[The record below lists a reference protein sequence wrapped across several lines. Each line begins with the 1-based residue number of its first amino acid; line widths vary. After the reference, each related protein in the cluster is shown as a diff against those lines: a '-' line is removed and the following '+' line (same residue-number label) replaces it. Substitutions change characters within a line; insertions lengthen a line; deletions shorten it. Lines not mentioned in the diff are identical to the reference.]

1 MVEVFSR
8 RYIACNQM
16 FVAGFRSPD
25 TIFVLAYAVVLLNT
39 DLHSRAV
46 KASRRMKREDF
57 VRNLRGIDAGADLD
71 EEMLHGIYDRLKA
84 NEFRPGSDHV
94 TQVGEHLR
102 AIKHIINVINE
113 HKKQD
118 LLRQLGPLIA
128 LLDS

>member
-46 KASRRMKREDF
+46 KASRYVWCDC
-57 VRNLRGIDAGADLD
+57 A
-71 EEMLHGIYDRLKA
+71 
-84 NEFRPGSDHV
+84 P
-94 TQVGEHLR
+94 
-102 AIKHIINVINE
+102 
-113 HKKQD
+113 
-118 LLRQLGPLIA
+118 
-128 LLDS
+128 

>member
-46 KASRRMKREDF
+46 KANRFVVIFEETDLNSWDVQIEIFKLKCSNCFRRMKREDF

-94 TQVGEHLR
+94 SQVKVG
-102 AIKHIINVINE
+102 
-113 HKKQD
+113 
-118 LLRQLGPLIA
+118 
-128 LLDS
+128 

>member
-1 MVEVFSR
+1 MEKMVEVFSR

-84 NEFRPGSDHV
+84 NDFRPGSDHV
-94 TQVGEHLR
+94 SQVL
-102 AIKHIINVINE
+102 K
-113 HKKQD
+113 
-118 LLRQLGPLIA
+118 
-128 LLDS
+128 

>member
-46 KASRRMKREDF
+46 KASRYLLSLFGLMVQPLF
-57 VRNLRGIDAGADLD
+57 YAYTNLERIAG
-71 EEMLHGIYDRLKA
+71 G
-84 NEFRPGSDHV
+84 
-94 TQVGEHLR
+94 
-102 AIKHIINVINE
+102 
-113 HKKQD
+113 
-118 LLRQLGPLIA
+118 
-128 LLDS
+128 